1 MNKKELAIT
10 LSKLEVLKDFD
21 VNLEQ
26 YQTEGE
32 LASDILWKAN
42 INEDIKDK
50 IIADFGCGNGILGI
64 GALLLG
70 SKKVF
75 FIDIDKK
82 AIEIAKNNYKKLKL
96 KNGFFLNQDIEE
108 FNSKVDTVLMNPP
121 FGVQKEH
128 SDRIFLKKASE
139 SSKNIYSI
147 HKIESKK
154 FIENFCKNNDLFIRN
169 IYKYKFLIKKTYK
182 FHTKKSYFVEVG
194 CWYLKNE
201 LK

>member
-1 MNKKELAIT
+1 MDKKELAIT
-10 LSKLEVLKDFD
+10 LSKLEILEEFNVD
-21 VNLEQ
+21 LEQ

-32 LASDILWKAN
+32 LASDILWKADLN
-42 INEDIKDK
+42 NDIKGK
-50 IIADFGCGNGILGI
+50 VIADLGSGNGILGI

-70 SKKVF
+70 AEKVY

-82 AIEIAKNNYKKLKL
+82 ALEVTKRNYKKLKL
-96 KNGFFLNQDIEE
+96 KKGIFLNYNVEE

-139 SSKNIYSI
+139 VSSNIYSI

-154 FIENFCKNNDLFIRN
+154 FIENFCKNNNIFVKY

-182 FHTKKSYFVEVG
+182 FHTKKSHFVEVG